1 VEEKGALRLVSL
13 SHVCKVELRS
23 QGL

>member
-13 SHVCKVELRS
+13 SRVCKVELRS